1 MAVSQKQQELL
12 EVLWCQSL
20 REIETFHALFHEN
33 DLVAL
38 LILKTGENVAAAIV
52 TALLNGISTL
62 SEYPY
67 TPEKWSIETPVK
79 F

>member
-1 MAVSQKQQELL
+1 MMMLCVHTDQNFFQNTHGLVTDIIL
-12 EVLWCQSL
+12 
-20 REIETFHALFHEN
+20 LFHEN

-62 SEYPY
+62 LEYPY
-67 TPEKWSIETPVK
+67 TPEKGSIETPVK